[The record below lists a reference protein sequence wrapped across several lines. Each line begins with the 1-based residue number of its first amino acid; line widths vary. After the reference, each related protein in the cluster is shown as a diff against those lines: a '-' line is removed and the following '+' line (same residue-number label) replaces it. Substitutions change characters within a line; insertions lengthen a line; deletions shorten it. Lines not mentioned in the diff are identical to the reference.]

1 MSRIGNK
8 VIPLPSSVTV
18 TVLENNLVNLGQ
30 FLNTPLPIT
39 EREIILK
46 IRVSIE
52 EIWSWM
58 NFKIYSMKE
67 ARPKKRVQ
75 TI

>member
-1 MSRIGNK
+1 MKLQGELDKYIL
-8 VIPLPSSVTV
+8 IDWD
-18 TVLENNLVNLGQ
+18 
-30 FLNTPLPIT
+30 LNTPLPIT

-58 NFKIYSMKE
+58 NFKIYCMKE
-67 ARPKKRVQ
+67 ARPKKEYKLYNFVKAELGGNLSN
-75 TI
+75 